1 MHANVDLIQRGFDA
15 FAGGDMAAL
24 TKLLSPDVV
33 WVSESGGIVGGR
45 FEGRDEVFA
54 NWAKIPAE
62 TGGTF
67 RQDVQEIYAD
77 DRVAVAR
84 VNLSGTRR
92 DKSLDGTSAVIV
104 FVVKDEV
111 VTQGRIIAGDPEL
124 NDEFWAE

>member
-15 FAGGDMAAL
+15 FASGDMAAL

-62 TGGTF
+62 TAGTF

-104 FVVKDEV
+104 FVVKDGV